1 MKRTMTGPRPA
12 PGRPASGSRQV
23 GFTLIE
29 LVVAMTI
36 LGTMLMLLYSG
47 LSFALRSW
55 DAGDVNGQLT
65 MDRRIGENFLRR
77 EISELFP
84 MRWKDPVTLKL
95 AFEGDSKHLRFV
107 SSRAAGITLGG
118 LSLVSLDVEEDT
130 KHRGRNLVMRRA
142 MPDDEAR
149 DFAPLDKPDVEAS
162 VLIPNVD
169 TVSFE
174 YFGTENDFS
183 EPKWT
188 DTWKYPGRVPQMIRM
203 RVKTAEG
210 TMLPDMVMKIMLGE
224 EAGCLENSFQRLC
237 RPRRP

>member
-1 MKRTMTGPRPA
+1 VKRRRNDIGPAIDREA
-12 PGRPASGSRQV
+12 

-29 LVVAMTI
+29 MVVAMTI

-55 DAGDVNGQLT
+55 DAGDVNGRLT

-77 EISELFP
+77 EVSELFP
-84 MRWKDPVTLKL
+84 MRWKDPVTLKV
-95 AFEGDSKHLRFV
+95 AFEGDSRHMRFV
-107 SSRAAGITLGG
+107 SSRPAGIALGG
-118 LSLVSLDVEEDT
+118 LALVSLEVEDDP
-130 KHRGRNLVMRRA
+130 RNRRARHLVMRRA

-149 DFAPLDKPDVEAS
+149 DFGPLEKSEPS
-162 VLIPNVD
+162 ILIANVD
-169 TVSFE
+169 AVGFS
-174 YFGTENDFS
+174 YFGAENDFA

-188 DTWKYPGRVPQMIRM
+188 DDWRFTSRVPQMVRL

-210 TMLPDMVMKIMLGE
+210 TMLPDIVVKTMLGE

>member
-1 MKRTMTGPRPA
+1 MKRSHG
-12 PGRPASGSRQV
+12 

-55 DAGDVNGQLT
+55 DAGDVNGRRT
-65 MDRRIGENFLRR
+65 MDRRIGENFMRR

-84 MRWKDPVTLKL
+84 MRWKDPIALKL

-107 SSRAAGITLGG
+107 SSRPAGLAMGG
-118 LSLVSLDVEEDT
+118 LALVSIDVEEDA
-130 KHRGRNLVMRRA
+130 RNRNERNLVMRRA
-142 MPDDEAR
+142 MPDDEAV
-149 DFAPLDKPDVEAS
+149 DFGPLDKAERS
-162 VLIPNVD
+162 ILIPDIDSVEF
-169 TVSFE
+169 S
-174 YFGTENDFS
+174 YFGAENDFAD
-183 EPKWT
+183 PHWT
-188 DTWKYPGRVPQMIRM
+188 DNWNFPARVPQMIRV

-210 TMLPDMVMKIMLGE
+210 AVLPDMVMKTMLGE